1 MPTALERLFGVP
13 FSRAGQRAAIESHL
27 RFRAAGDLRATL
39 AENISH
45 ITQKSG
51 ALLAAQAI
59 FIVVD
64 TYGIDHGWP
73 RLAVLVSVV
82 ALVLAALLVM
92 MNLHSVY
99 MDAPSTT
106 DDPAELEMEALLLMA
121 RLAGHRGAR
130 FNLALYL
137 TFLSVILMG
146 FGAFEAASG

>member
-1 MPTALERLFGVP
+1 
-13 FSRAGQRAAIESHL
+13 
-27 RFRAAGDLRATL
+27 
-39 AENISH
+39 
-45 ITQKSG
+45 
-51 ALLAAQAI
+51 
-59 FIVVD
+59 
-64 TYGIDHGWP
+64 
-73 RLAVLVSVV
+73 
-82 ALVLAALLVM
+82 
-92 MNLHSVY
+92 